1 MHRFPGWA
9 ILIMGAA
16 GWLVSCSGGN
26 SKADGSP
33 GTGGKAGA
41 AAGASAGSTSL
52 GGQSSAGTTGAG
64 LSSGGGGASS
74 AGGGSTSSSGGA
86 TSASAGSGGA
96 SSSSVGSG
104 GGAATSGGST
114 SASGGGGGASAS
126 AGIGGSS
133 SSPGG
138 TTSAGGSR
146 TGGAGATVGG
156 SVGTA
161 GGGATGT
168 GPGTA
173 GSGGSIGGSG
183 GVGTG
188 GASSTGGGLSLSV
201 VGGTLKIEVCADN
214 VIRVAYAKST
224 TFFTRA
230 SLTTAAKQCVPT
242 SFTTTT
248 AGNLTKLATDKLTVQ
263 VDATTGQVT
272 FLDPTGQT
280 ILAEN
285 TAGGRT
291 LTAATVN
298 GEATTSVRQEWAPN
312 ANESLYGLGQHQH
325 GLIDIKGTD
334 LDLHQYN
341 TEVFIPYLVSSN
353 GYGILWDNTSF
364 TRFGD
369 LTDSVPLPG
378 TTGLYATTGVAGD
391 VSPATGNTKDWSGT
405 VTPTVTGDYT
415 FRTYSSG
422 TTQLTVNGQ
431 MVINHWRQ
439 NWLPNEDI
447 AHVTLTAGQAVPVR
461 LQWNGDGM
469 NIIRLLWKPPIA
481 NRTTSFW
488 SQVADGTD
496 YYFVYG
502 PELDDVVGG
511 YRLLTGKASMMPRW
525 AYGFWQCREHYQ
537 SAQEITDVLQG
548 YRSRSAPIDNIVQDW
563 QYWVANQW
571 GSHQFDLTRYPDPAG
586 MINTIHTTYNA
597 HFMISVWPKFY
608 PTTANY
614 TALNAKGYVYT
625 PNITEGKKDFLGNNF
640 TFYDAFNSGART
652 MYWSQMNT
660 ALFTIGVDA
669 WWMDAT
675 EPEIVEGPFTS
686 INSQVTTNQTH
697 MNPTALGSGS
707 RMLNAYALVNSQAVY
722 EGQRAAAPNQRV
734 FMLTR
739 NGFAGM
745 QRYAASTWSGDI
757 SSTWTAMK
765 KQIPAG
771 LGFAV
776 SGMPY
781 WTLDSGGFA
790 VPTRFS
796 VANPTAADTAEW
808 QELNARWFEFA
819 TFLPLMRVHGQ
830 TPYREIWQFGGDTST
845 AYAAMLKFDK
855 LRYRMLP
862 YIYSLA
868 GAVTQRSGTI
878 MRPLVMDFRSDTTA
892 REIGDQYMFGPAFL
906 VAPVTTYQATTR
918 SVYLPST
925 PGDWYLFWTGAA
937 AAGGATVPA
946 APAPFDAMPVYV
958 RAGSIV
964 PLGPDLQYTSEKAAD
979 PITLYVYGGADGAF
993 TLYED
998 QGTTYDYENS
1008 AFSQIALKWTDAT
1021 KTLTIGARTGSFTGM
1036 LASRTFQVVRVA
1048 AGKAVGYPS
1057 TATPDKTVTY
1067 TGAAVDVTLN

>member
-1 MHRFPGWA
+1 
-9 ILIMGAA
+9 MG
-16 GWLVSCSGGN
+16 
-26 SKADGSP
+26 D
-33 GTGGKAGA
+33 
-41 AAGASAGSTSL
+41 
-52 GGQSSAGTTGAG
+52 
-64 LSSGGGGASS
+64 GGAP
-74 AGGGSTSSSGGA
+74 T
-86 TSASAGSGGA
+86 
-96 SSSSVGSG
+96 
-104 GGAATSGGST
+104 
-114 SASGGGGGASAS
+114 
-126 AGIGGSS
+126 
-133 SSPGG
+133 
-138 TTSAGGSR
+138 
-146 TGGAGATVGG
+146 
-156 SVGTA
+156 
-161 GGGATGT
+161 
-168 GPGTA
+168 
-173 GSGGSIGGSG
+173 
-183 GVGTG
+183 
-188 GASSTGGGLSLSV
+188 TGGGLSLSV
-201 VGGTLKIEVCADN
+201 GGGTLKIEVCADN
-214 VIRVAYAKST
+214 VIRVAFAKSA

-242 SFTTTT
+242 SSTTTV
-248 AGNLTKLATDKLTVQ
+248 AGNLTKIATAKLTVQ
-263 VDATTGQVT
+263 VDTTTGQVN

-312 ANESLYGLGQHQH
+312 ADESLYGLGQHQH
-325 GLIDIKGTD
+325 GLIDIKNTD

-341 TEVFIPYLVSSN
+341 TEVFIPYLVSSD

-422 TTQLTVNGQ
+422 TVQLTVNSQ

-469 NIIRLLWKPPIA
+469 NIIRLLWKAPIA

-502 PELDDVVGG
+502 PELDDVVAG
-511 YRLLTGKASMMPRW
+511 YRLLTGKASMMPLW

-586 MINTIHTTYNA
+586 MIKTIHTTYNA

-614 TALNAKGYVYT
+614 VALNAKGYVYT

-640 TFYDAFNSGART
+640 TFYDAFSSGARS

-660 ALFTIGVDA
+660 ALFAIGVDA

-686 INSQVTTNQTH
+686 ISSQVTTNQTH

-771 LGFAV
+771 LGFSV

-790 VPTRFS
+790 VPTRF
-796 VANPTAADTAEW
+796 AAATPTAADTAEW
-808 QELNARWFEFA
+808 QELNARWYEYA

-830 TPYREIWQFGGDTST
+830 TPYREIWQFGGNTSA

-855 LRYRMLP
+855 LRYNMLP
-862 YIYSLA
+862 YVYSLA
-868 GAVTQRSGTI
+868 GAVTQHAGTI

-892 REIGDQYMFGPAFL
+892 RETGDEYMFGPAFL

-925 PGDWYLFWTGAA
+925 PGGWYLFWTGAA
-937 AAGGATVPA
+937 AAGGASLS

-964 PLGPDLQYTSEKAAD
+964 PLGPDLQYTNEKPAD
-979 PITLYVYGGADGAF
+979 PITLYVYAGADGAF

-998 QGTTYDYENS
+998 QGTTYDYENA
-1008 AFSQIALKWTDAT
+1008 AFTEIPLKWTDAT
-1021 KTLTIGARTGSFTGM
+1021 KTLTIGARAGSFTGM
-1036 LASRTFQVVRVA
+1036 LASRTFQVVRIA
-1048 AGKAVGYPS
+1048 SGKAVGYPS

>member
-263 VDATTGQVT
+263 VDTTTGQVT

-422 TTQLTVNGQ
+422 TTQLTVNNQ

-469 NIIRLLWKPPIA
+469 NIIRLLWKAPIA

>member
-1 MHRFPGWA
+1 MNRFPGWA
-9 ILIMGAA
+9 ILTMGTAA
-16 GWLVSCSGGN
+16 WLVSCSGGN
-26 SKADGSP
+26 SKTDGSP
-33 GTGGKAGA
+33 GTGGKGG
-41 AAGASAGSTSL
+41 AGASAGSSSS
-52 GGQSSAGTTGAG
+52 GGQSSAGANAG
-64 LSSGGGGASS
+64 SIS
-74 AGGGSTSSSGGA
+74 AGGGGGSSSAVGSGGSTSPSGGA

-96 SSSSVGSG
+96 FSSAGSG
-104 GGAATSGGST
+104 GGAGPSGGTT
-114 SASGGGGGASAS
+114 SAGSGGGSSSIAGSGA
-126 AGIGGSS
+126 SS

-146 TGGAGATVGG
+146 TGGAGAVGG
-156 SVGTA
+156 SGGAA
-161 GGGATGT
+161 GGGA
-168 GPGTA
+168 A
-173 GSGGSIGGSG
+173 GSGTTGAAGSAGGISGSG

-188 GASSTGGGLSLSV
+188 GASSTGGGLSLSA
-201 VGGTLKIEVCADN
+201 GCGTLKIEACADN
-214 VIRVAYAKST
+214 VIRVACAKSA

-248 AGNLTKLATDKLTVQ
+248 AGNLTKLATAKLTVQ
-263 VDATTGQVT
+263 VDTTAGQVT

-291 LTAATVN
+291 LTAATVQ

-312 ANESLYGLGQHQH
+312 ADESLYGLGQHQH

-341 TEVFIPYLVSSN
+341 TEVFIPYLVSSR
-353 GYGILWDNTSF
+353 GYGVLWDNTSF

-422 TTQLTVNGQ
+422 TTQLTVNSQ

-469 NIIRLLWKPPIA
+469 NIIRLLWKPPVA

-502 PELDDVVGG
+502 PELDDVVAG
-511 YRLLTGKASMMPRW
+511 YRLLTGKATMMPRW

-586 MINTIHTTYNA
+586 MIKTIHTTYNA
-597 HFMISVWPKFY
+597 QLMISVWPKFY

-660 ALFTIGVDA
+660 ALFSLGIDA

-686 INSQVTTNQTH
+686 ISSQVTTNQTH

-722 EGQRAAAPNQRV
+722 EGQRATAPNQRV

-771 LGFAV
+771 LGFSV

-790 VPTRFS
+790 VPTRF
-796 VANPTAADTAEW
+796 AATTPTAADTAEW
-808 QELNARWFEFA
+808 QELNARWFEYA

-830 TPYREIWQFGGDTST
+830 APYREIWQFGGNTSA

-868 GAVTQRSGTI
+868 GAVTQRAGTI

-964 PLGPDLQYTSEKAAD
+964 PLGPDLQYTSEKPAD
-979 PITLYVYGGADGAF
+979 PITLYVYGGADGTF

-998 QGTTYDYENS
+998 QGTTYDYES
-1008 AFSQIALKWTDAT
+1008 AAFSQIALKWTDAT
-1021 KTLTIGARTGSFTGM
+1021 KTLSIGARQGSFTGM

-1067 TGAAVDVTLN
+1067 TGAAMDVTLN

>member
-52 GGQSSAGTTGAG
+52 GGQSSAGTTGAS

-74 AGGGSTSSSGGA
+74 ASGGSTSSSGGA

-104 GGAATSGGST
+104 GSAATSGGST

-126 AGIGGSS
+126 AGSGGSS

-168 GPGTA
+168 GTGTA

-201 VGGTLKIEVCADN
+201 GGGTLKIEVCADN
-214 VIRVAYAKST
+214 VIRVAFAKSA

-263 VDATTGQVT
+263 VDTTTGQVT

-291 LTAATVN
+291 LTAATVQ

-312 ANESLYGLGQHQH
+312 ADESLYGLGQHQH

-341 TEVFIPYLVSSN
+341 TEVFIPYLVSSR

-422 TTQLTVNGQ
+422 TVQLTVNSQ

-469 NIIRLLWKPPIA
+469 NIIRLLWKPPVS

-511 YRLLTGKASMMPRW
+511 YRLLTGKASMMPLW

-548 YRSRSAPIDNIVQDW
+548 YRSRKAPIDNIVQDW

-640 TFYDAFNSGART
+640 TFYDAFSSGARS

-660 ALFTIGVDA
+660 ALFSIGVDA

-722 EGQRAAAPNQRV
+722 EGQRVAAPNQRV
-734 FMLTR
+734 FILTR

-771 LGFAV
+771 LGFSV

-790 VPTRFS
+790 VPTRF
-796 VANPTAADTAEW
+796 AATTPTAADTAEW

-830 TPYREIWQFGGDTST
+830 TPYREIWQFGGNTSA

-855 LRYRMLP
+855 LRYNMLP
-862 YIYSLA
+862 YVYSLA
-868 GAVTQRSGTI
+868 GAVTQHAGTI
-878 MRPLVMDFRSDTTA
+878 MRPLVMDFRGDTTA
-892 REIGDQYMFGPAFL
+892 REIGDEYMFGPAFL

-925 PGDWYLFWTGAA
+925 PGGWYLFWTGAA
-937 AAGGATVPA
+937 AAGGATVSA
-946 APAPFDAMPVYV
+946 SAPFDAMPVYV

-964 PLGPDLQYTSEKAAD
+964 PLGPDLQYTSEKPAD
-979 PITLYVYGGADGAF
+979 PITLYVYAGTDGAF

-1008 AFSQIALKWTDAT
+1008 AFTEIPLQWNDAS
-1021 KTLTIGARTGSFTGM
+1021 KTLSIGARQGSFTGM
-1036 LASRTFQVVRVA
+1036 LASRTFQIVRIA

-1067 TGAAVDVTLN
+1067 TGAAIDVSLN

>member
-263 VDATTGQVT
+263 VDTTTGQVT

-469 NIIRLLWKPPIA
+469 NIIRLLWKAPIA

-586 MINTIHTTYNA
+586 MIKTIHTTYNA
-597 HFMISVWPKFY
+597 HLMISVWPKFY

-614 TALNAKGYVYT
+614 AALNAVG
-625 PNITEGKKDFLGNNF
+625 ISAGD
-640 TFYDAFNSGART
+640 
-652 MYWSQMNT
+652 QQ
-660 ALFTIGVDA
+660 ALLKAIDV
-669 WWMDAT
+669 WW
-675 EPEIVEGPFTS
+675 
-686 INSQVTTNQTH
+686 
-697 MNPTALGSGS
+697 L
-707 RMLNAYALVNSQAVY
+707 YA
-722 EGQRAAAPNQRV
+722 
-734 FMLTR
+734 
-739 NGFAGM
+739 
-745 QRYAASTWSGDI
+745 RYA
-757 SSTWTAMK
+757 
-765 KQIPAG
+765 G
-771 LGFAV
+771 LPWPPLV
-776 SGMPY
+776 
-781 WTLDSGGFA
+781 L
-790 VPTRFS
+790 
-796 VANPTAADTAEW
+796 AALA
-808 QELNARWFEFA
+808 L
-819 TFLPLMRVHGQ
+819 
-830 TPYREIWQFGGDTST
+830 
-845 AYAAMLKFDK
+845 
-855 LRYRMLP
+855 
-862 YIYSLA
+862 LA
-868 GAVTQRSGTI
+868 GA
-878 MRPLVMDFRSDTTA
+878 LA
-892 REIGDQYMFGPAFL
+892 A
-906 VAPVTTYQATTR
+906 
-918 SVYLPST
+918 
-925 PGDWYLFWTGAA
+925 GAA
-937 AAGGATVPA
+937 AL
-946 APAPFDAMPVYV
+946 
-958 RAGSIV
+958 RS
-964 PLGPDLQYTSEKAAD
+964 
-979 PITLYVYGGADGAF
+979 
-993 TLYED
+993 
-998 QGTTYDYENS
+998 
-1008 AFSQIALKWTDAT
+1008 
-1021 KTLTIGARTGSFTGM
+1021 
-1036 LASRTFQVVRVA
+1036 A
-1048 AGKAVGYPS
+1048 AGES
-1057 TATPDKTVTY
+1057 TP
-1067 TGAAVDVTLN
+1067 

>member
-1 MHRFPGWA
+1 MYRFPWA

-16 GWLVSCSGGN
+16 GWLAACN
-26 SKADGSP
+26 SANPNPDGSGP
-33 GTGGKAGA
+33 GAGGAGGA
-41 AAGASAGSTSL
+41 AP
-52 GGQSSAGTTGAG
+52 
-64 LSSGGGGASS
+64 
-74 AGGGSTSSSGGA
+74 
-86 TSASAGSGGA
+86 
-96 SSSSVGSG
+96 
-104 GGAATSGGST
+104 ATSGGST
-114 SASGGGGGASAS
+114 SAGRGGGTAATGGATSSGSGGSAASSGGTTSARGGGGSSASSGGGGS
-126 AGIGGSS
+126 AGSIGGTASS
-133 SSPGG
+133 GGSGGSTSNPGSGGGSPSGG
-138 TTSAGGSR
+138 TAGGSR
-146 TGGAGATVGG
+146 TGGAGGG
-156 SVGTA
+156 
-161 GGGATGT
+161 
-168 GPGTA
+168 A
-173 GSGGSIGGSG
+173 GSGGSTGGSG
-183 GVGTG
+183 GAGDG
-188 GASSTGGGLSLSV
+188 GAPVTGGGLSLNV
-201 VGGTLKIEVCADN
+201 GGGTLKIEVCADN
-214 VIRVAYAKST
+214 VIRVAFAKSA

-248 AGNLTKLATDKLTVQ
+248 VGNLTKIATAKLTVQ
-263 VDATTGQVT
+263 VDTTTGQVT

-285 TAGGRT
+285 TSGGRT
-291 LTAATVN
+291 LTAATVQ
-298 GEATTSVRQEWAPN
+298 GESTTSVRQEWAPN
-312 ANESLYGLGQHQH
+312 TDESLYGLGQHQH
-325 GLIDIKGTD
+325 GLIDIKNTD

-341 TEVFIPYLVSSN
+341 TEVFIPYLVSSR

-369 LTDSVPLPG
+369 LTDAVPLPG
-378 TTGLYATTGVAGD
+378 VTGLYATSGTSGD
-391 VSPATGNTKDWSGT
+391 VNPGSGSANWSGT

-422 TTQLTVNGQ
+422 QVKLSVNSQ
-431 MVINHWRQ
+431 VVIDHWRQ
-439 NWLPNEDI
+439 AWLPNEDI
-447 AHVTLTAGQAVPVR
+447 AHVSLTANKAVPVS
-461 LQWNGDGM
+461 LQWTRDGTDTID
-469 NIIRLLWKPPIA
+469 NIIRLLWKPPVS

-488 SQVADGTD
+488 SQVADGVD
-496 YYFVYG
+496 YYLVYG

-511 YRLLTGKASMMPRW
+511 YRQLTGKATMMPLW
-525 AYGFWQCREHYQ
+525 AYGFWQCRERYKT
-537 SAQEITDVLQG
+537 AQEITDVLQG
-548 YRSRSAPIDNIVQDW
+548 YRSRSAPIDNTVQDW
-563 QYWVANQW
+563 QYWVADQW
-571 GSHQFDLTRYPDPAG
+571 GSHKFDATRYPDPAG
-586 MINTIHTTYNA
+586 MIKTIHDTYHA
-597 HFMISVWPKFY
+597 RLMISVWPKFY
-608 PTTANY
+608 TTTANY

-625 PNITEGKKDFLGNNF
+625 PNVTEGKKDFVGYVF
-640 TFYDAFNSGART
+640 TFYDAFNPDART

-660 ALFTIGVDA
+660 ALFSLGADA

-707 RMLNAYALVNSQAVY
+707 RMLNAFALVNSQAVY
-722 EGQRAAAPNQRV
+722 EGQRATAPNQRV
-734 FMLTR
+734 FILTR

-745 QRYAASTWSGDI
+745 QRYAAATWSGDI

-796 VANPTAADTAEW
+796 ATNPTAADTAEW
-808 QELNARWFEFA
+808 QELNARWFEYA

-862 YIYSLA
+862 YVYSLA
-868 GAVTQRSGTI
+868 GAVTQHAGTI

-925 PGDWYLFWTGAA
+925 PGGWYLFWTGAA
-937 AAGGATVPA
+937 AAGGATVS

-964 PLGPDLQYTSEKAAD
+964 PLGPDLQYSSEKPAD
-979 PITLYVYGGADGAF
+979 PITFYVYAGADGSF

-998 QGTTYDYENS
+998 QGTTNDYENA
-1008 AFSQIALKWTDAT
+1008 AFTEIPLKWTDAT
-1021 KTLTIGARTGSFTGM
+1021 KTLTVGARQGSFTGM
-1036 LASRTFQVVRVA
+1036 LASRTFQVVRIA
-1048 AGKAVGYPS
+1048 SGKAVGYPS

>member
-1 MHRFPGWA
+1 
-9 ILIMGAA
+9 
-16 GWLVSCSGGN
+16 
-26 SKADGSP
+26 
-33 GTGGKAGA
+33 
-41 AAGASAGSTSL
+41 
-52 GGQSSAGTTGAG
+52 
-64 LSSGGGGASS
+64 
-74 AGGGSTSSSGGA
+74 
-86 TSASAGSGGA
+86 
-96 SSSSVGSG
+96 
-104 GGAATSGGST
+104 
-114 SASGGGGGASAS
+114 
-126 AGIGGSS
+126 
-133 SSPGG
+133 
-138 TTSAGGSR
+138 
-146 TGGAGATVGG
+146 
-156 SVGTA
+156 
-161 GGGATGT
+161 
-168 GPGTA
+168 
-173 GSGGSIGGSG
+173 
-183 GVGTG
+183 
-188 GASSTGGGLSLSV
+188 
-201 VGGTLKIEVCADN
+201 LKIEVCADN
-214 VIRVAYAKST
+214 VIRVACAKSA
-224 TFFTRA
+224 TFFTRD
-230 SLTTAAKQCVPT
+230 SLTTAAKKCVPT

-248 AGNLTKLATDKLTVQ
+248 AGNLTKLATAKLTAQ
-263 VDATTGQVT
+263 VDTSTGQVT

-285 TAGGRT
+285 SAGGRT
-291 LTAATVN
+291 LTAATVQ
-298 GEATTSVRQEWAPN
+298 GEATTSVRQEWASN
-312 ANESLYGLGQHQH
+312 ADESLYGLGQHQH

-341 TEVFIPYLVSSN
+341 TEVFIPYLVSSR

-378 TTGLYATTGVAGD
+378 TTGLYATTGDAGN

-422 TTQLTVNGQ
+422 TTQLSVNNQ

-447 AHVTLTAGQAVPVR
+447 AHVNLTAGQAVPVR

-469 NIIRLLWKPPIA
+469 NIIRLLWKPPIS
-481 NRTTSFW
+481 NRTTSLW
-488 SQVADGTD
+488 SQVADGVD

-511 YRLLTGKASMMPRW
+511 YRLLTGQASMMPLW
-525 AYGFWQCREHYQ
+525 AYGYWQCRERYKT
-537 SAQEITDVLQG
+537 AQEITDVLKG
-548 YRSRSAPIDNIVQDW
+548 YRDRSAPIDNIVQDW
-563 QYWVANQW
+563 QYWLPNQW
-571 GSHQFDLTRYPDPAG
+571 GSHQFDSSRYPDPAG
-586 MINTIHTTYNA
+586 MMKTIHDTYHA
-597 HFMISVWPKFY
+597 RLMISVWPKFY
-608 PTTANY
+608 TSTANY
-614 TALNAKGYVYT
+614 TALNAKGFVYKL
-625 PNITEGKKDFLGNNF
+625 NVTEGKKDFVGYNF
-640 TFYDAFNSGART
+640 TFYDAFSADARA

-660 ALFTIGVDA
+660 ALFSLGIDA

-686 INSQVTTNQTH
+686 INAQVTTNQTH

-771 LGFAV
+771 LGFSVA
-776 SGMPY
+776 GMPY

-790 VPTRFS
+790 VPTRFAATS
-796 VANPTAADTAEW
+796 PTAADTAEW
-808 QELNARWFEFA
+808 QELNARWFEYA

-830 TPYREIWQFGGDTST
+830 TPYREIWQFGGDTSA

-868 GAVTQRSGTI
+868 GAVTQHAGTI

-892 REIGDQYMFGPAFL
+892 RTIVDQYMFGPAFL
-906 VAPVTTYQATTR
+906 VAPVTTYQAANR

-925 PGDWYLFWTGAA
+925 PGGWYLFWTGAA
-937 AAGGATVPA
+937 AAGGASVS

-964 PLGPDLQYTSEKAAD
+964 PLGPDLQYTNEKPAD
-979 PITLYVYGGADGAF
+979 PITLYVYAGADGAF

-998 QGTTYDYENS
+998 QGTTYDYETS
-1008 AFSQIALKWTDAT
+1008 AFTEIPLQWNDAS
-1021 KTLTIGARTGSFTGM
+1021 KTLTIGARVGSFTGM
-1036 LASRTFQVVRVA
+1036 LASRTFQVVRIA

-1067 TGAAVDVTLN
+1067 TGAATDVTLN

>member
-1 MHRFPGWA
+1 
-9 ILIMGAA
+9 
-16 GWLVSCSGGN
+16 
-26 SKADGSP
+26 
-33 GTGGKAGA
+33 
-41 AAGASAGSTSL
+41 
-52 GGQSSAGTTGAG
+52 
-64 LSSGGGGASS
+64 
-74 AGGGSTSSSGGA
+74 
-86 TSASAGSGGA
+86 
-96 SSSSVGSG
+96 
-104 GGAATSGGST
+104 
-114 SASGGGGGASAS
+114 
-126 AGIGGSS
+126 
-133 SSPGG
+133 
-138 TTSAGGSR
+138 
-146 TGGAGATVGG
+146 VGG

-263 VDATTGQVT
+263 VDTTTGQVT

-422 TTQLTVNGQ
+422 TTQLTVNNQ

-469 NIIRLLWKPPIA
+469 NIIRLLWKAPIA

>member
-1 MHRFPGWA
+1 
-9 ILIMGAA
+9 
-16 GWLVSCSGGN
+16 
-26 SKADGSP
+26 
-33 GTGGKAGA
+33 
-41 AAGASAGSTSL
+41 
-52 GGQSSAGTTGAG
+52 
-64 LSSGGGGASS
+64 
-74 AGGGSTSSSGGA
+74 
-86 TSASAGSGGA
+86 
-96 SSSSVGSG
+96 VG
-104 GGAATSGGST
+104 
-114 SASGGGGGASAS
+114 
-126 AGIGGSS
+126 
-133 SSPGG
+133 
-138 TTSAGGSR
+138 
-146 TGGAGATVGG
+146 
-156 SVGTA
+156 
-161 GGGATGT
+161 
-168 GPGTA
+168 
-173 GSGGSIGGSG
+173 
-183 GVGTG
+183 
-188 GASSTGGGLSLSV
+188 
-201 VGGTLKIEVCADN
+201 GGTLKIEVCAAN
-214 VIRVAYAKST
+214 VIRVAFAKSA

-242 SFTTTT
+242 SSTTTT
-248 AGNLTKLATDKLTVQ
+248 AGNLTKIATAKLTVQ
-263 VDATTGQVT
+263 VDTTTGQVS
-272 FLDPTGQT
+272 FLDPAGQT
-280 ILAEN
+280 ILAES

-325 GLIDIKGTD
+325 GLIDIKNTD

-422 TTQLTVNGQ
+422 TTQLTVNNQ

-469 NIIRLLWKPPIA
+469 NIIRLLWKAPITS
-481 NRTTSFW
+481 RTTSFW

-511 YRLLTGKASMMPRW
+511 YRQLTGKASMMPLW
-525 AYGFWQCREHYQ
+525 AYGFWQCREHYKT
-537 SAQEITDVLQG
+537 AQEITDVLQG

-571 GSHQFDLTRYPDPAG
+571 GSHQFDTSRYPDPAG
-586 MINTIHTTYNA
+586 MIKSIHDTYHA
-597 HFMISVWPKFY
+597 RFMISVWPKFY

-640 TFYDAFNSGART
+640 TFYDAFSAGART

-660 ALFTIGVDA
+660 ALFAIGVDA

-771 LGFAV
+771 LGFSV

-790 VPTRFS
+790 VPTRF
-796 VANPTAADTAEW
+796 AAATPTAADTAEW
-808 QELNARWFEFA
+808 QELNARWYEYA

-830 TPYREIWQFGGDTST
+830 TPYREIWQFGGNTSA

-868 GAVTQRSGTI
+868 GAVTQRAGTI

-892 REIGDQYMFGPAFL
+892 RTIVDQYMFGPAFL
-906 VAPVTTYQATTR
+906 VAPVTTYQAANR

-925 PGDWYLFWTGAA
+925 PGGWYLFWTGAA
-937 AAGGATVPA
+937 AAGGASVS

-964 PLGPDLQYTSEKAAD
+964 PLGPDLQYTNEKPAD
-979 PITLYVYGGADGAF
+979 PITLYVYAGADGAF

-998 QGTTYDYENS
+998 QGTTYDYETS

-1021 KTLTIGARTGSFTGM
+1021 KTLSIGARAGSFTGM
-1036 LASRTFQVVRVA
+1036 LASRTFQVVRIA
-1048 AGKAVGYPS
+1048 SGKAVGYPS
-1057 TATPDKTVTY
+1057 TAAPDKTVTY

>member
-1 MHRFPGWA
+1 
-9 ILIMGAA
+9 
-16 GWLVSCSGGN
+16 
-26 SKADGSP
+26 
-33 GTGGKAGA
+33 
-41 AAGASAGSTSL
+41 
-52 GGQSSAGTTGAG
+52 
-64 LSSGGGGASS
+64 
-74 AGGGSTSSSGGA
+74 
-86 TSASAGSGGA
+86 
-96 SSSSVGSG
+96 
-104 GGAATSGGST
+104 
-114 SASGGGGGASAS
+114 
-126 AGIGGSS
+126 
-133 SSPGG
+133 
-138 TTSAGGSR
+138 
-146 TGGAGATVGG
+146 
-156 SVGTA
+156 
-161 GGGATGT
+161 
-168 GPGTA
+168 
-173 GSGGSIGGSG
+173 
-183 GVGTG
+183 VGTG
-188 GASSTGGGLSLSV
+188 GAPSTSGGLTLSV
-201 VGGTLKIEVCADN
+201 GGGTLKIEVCAAN
-214 VIRVAYAKST
+214 VIRVAFAKSA

-242 SFTTTT
+242 SSTTTT
-248 AGNLTKLATDKLTVQ
+248 AGNLTKIATAKLTVQ
-263 VDATTGQVT
+263 VDTTTGQVT
-272 FLDPTGQT
+272 FLDPSGQT

-325 GLIDIKGTD
+325 GLIDIKNTD

-341 TEVFIPYLVSSN
+341 TEVFIPYLVSSS

-422 TTQLTVNGQ
+422 TTQLTVNNQ

-469 NIIRLLWKPPIA
+469 NIIRLLWKAPITS
-481 NRTTSFW
+481 RTTSFW

-511 YRLLTGKASMMPRW
+511 YRQLTGKASMMPLW
-525 AYGFWQCREHYQ
+525 AYGFWQCREHYKT
-537 SAQEITDVLQG
+537 AQEITDVLQG

-571 GSHQFDLTRYPDPAG
+571 GSHQFDTSRYPDPAG
-586 MINTIHTTYNA
+586 MIKSIHDTYHA
-597 HFMISVWPKFY
+597 RFMISVWPKFY
-608 PTTANY
+608 TSTANY
-614 TALNAKGYVYT
+614 TALNAQGYVYKL
-625 PNITEGKKDFLGNNF
+625 NVTEGKKDFLGYNF
-640 TFYDAFNSGART
+640 TFYDAFSSGARA

-660 ALFTIGVDA
+660 ALFAIGVDA

-675 EPEIVEGPFTS
+675 EPEVVEGPFTS
-686 INSQVTTNQTH
+686 INAQVTTNQTH

-707 RMLNAYALVNSQAVY
+707 RMLNAFALVNSQAVY
-722 EGQRAAAPNQRV
+722 EGQRAVAPNQRV

-771 LGFAV
+771 LGFSV

-790 VPTRFS
+790 VPTRW
-796 VANPTAADTAEW
+796 AAATPTAADTAEW
-808 QELNARWFEFA
+808 QELNARWFEYS

-830 TPYREIWQFGGDTST
+830 TPYREIWQFGGDTSA

-868 GAVTQRSGTI
+868 GAVTQHAGTI

-892 REIGDQYMFGPAFL
+892 RETGDEYMFGPAFL

-918 SVYLPST
+918 SVYLPTT
-925 PGDWYLFWTGAA
+925 PGGWYLFWTGAA
-937 AAGGATVPA
+937 AAGGASVS

-964 PLGPDLQYTSEKAAD
+964 PLGPDLQYTSEKPAD
-979 PITLYVYGGADGAF
+979 PITLYVYAGADGAF

-998 QGTTYDYENS
+998 QGTTYDYENA
-1008 AFSQIALKWTDAT
+1008 AFTEIPLKWTDAT
-1021 KTLTIGARTGSFTGM
+1021 KTLTIGARAGSFTGM
-1036 LASRTFQVVRVA
+1036 LASRTFQVVRIA
-1048 AGKAVGYPS
+1048 SGKAVGYPS

-1067 TGAAVDVTLN
+1067 TGAAVDVTLP

>member
-9 ILIMGAA
+9 ILIVGAA
-16 GWLVSCSGGN
+16 GWLVSCSSTKAGG
-26 SKADGSP
+26 SGS
-33 GTGGKAGA
+33 GTGGSRDA
-41 AAGASAGSTSL
+41 AAGASGGATSS
-52 GGQSSAGTTGAG
+52 GGQATASGGTTSS
-64 LSSGGGGASS
+64 SSGGGGA
-74 AGGGSTSSSGGA
+74 GGASSSGG
-86 TSASAGSGGA
+86 SAGSGGA
-96 SSSSVGSG
+96 STVGSG
-104 GGAATSGGST
+104 GVSSSGGTTGVGGNS
-114 SASGGGGGASAS
+114 SGGGGGAAVGGGGTASGGGGTAAKGGGS
-126 AGIGGSS
+126 AGSGAGAGNGGS
-133 SSPGG
+133 PAGGGGG
-138 TTSAGGSR
+138 TT
-146 TGGAGATVGG
+146 
-156 SVGTA
+156 
-161 GGGATGT
+161 GGGGTVASGGT
-168 GPGTA
+168 GVV
-173 GSGGSIGGSG
+173 GSGGTGGGSG
-183 GVGTG
+183 GAGDGGVTTSGGVTLTVG
-188 GASSTGGGLSLSV
+188 
-201 VGGTLKIEVCADN
+201 GGTLKIEVCADN
-214 VIRVAYAKST
+214 VIRVAFAKST

-242 SFTTTT
+242 SATTTT
-248 AGNLTKLATDKLTVQ
+248 TGNLTKIATAKLTIQ
-263 VDATTGQVT
+263 VDTTTGQVT
-272 FLDPTGQT
+272 FLDPSGQT
-280 ILAEN
+280 VLAEN

-291 LTAATVN
+291 LTAATVQ
-298 GEATTSVRQEWAPN
+298 GEATTSVRQEWASN
-312 ANESLYGLGQHQH
+312 ADESLYGLGQHQH

-341 TEVFIPYLVSSN
+341 TEVFIPYLVSSR
-353 GYGILWDNTSF
+353 GYGVLWDNTSF

-378 TTGLYATTGVAGD
+378 TTGLYATTGVPGD
-391 VSPATGNTKDWSGT
+391 VNPGSGSVNWTGTI
-405 VTPTVTGDYT
+405 TPTVTGDYT
-415 FRTYSSG
+415 FRTYSSS
-422 TTQLTVNGQ
+422 TTQLSVNNQ

-447 AHVTLTAGQAVPVR
+447 AHVTLTAGQAVPVH
-461 LQWNGDGM
+461 LQWTGEGV
-469 NIIRLLWKPPIA
+469 NIIRLLYKAPVA

-502 PELDDVVGG
+502 PELDDVVAG
-511 YRLLTGKASMMPRW
+511 YRQLTGKATMMPLW

-537 SAQEITDVLQG
+537 TAQEITDVLQG

-586 MINTIHTTYNA
+586 MIKTIHTTYNA
-597 HFMISVWPKFY
+597 HLMISVWPKFY

-640 TFYDAFNSGART
+640 TFYDAFSAGART

-660 ALFTIGVDA
+660 ALFSLGIDA

-734 FMLTR
+734 FILTR
-739 NGFAGM
+739 NGFAGQ
-745 QRYAASTWSGDI
+745 QRYSAATWSGDI

-771 LGFAV
+771 LGFSV

-796 VANPTAADTAEW
+796 VASPTAADTAEW

-819 TFLPLMRVHGQ
+819 TFLPIMRVHGQ
-830 TPYREIWQFGGDTST
+830 TPYREIWQFGGNTSA

-855 LRYRMLP
+855 LRYNMLP
-862 YIYSLA
+862 YVYSLA
-868 GAVTQRSGTI
+868 GAVTQHAGTI
-878 MRPLVMDFRSDTTA
+878 MRPLVMDFRTDTTA
-892 REIGDQYMFGPAFL
+892 REIGDEYMFGPAFL

-918 SVYLPST
+918 SVYLPTT
-925 PGDWYLFWTGAA
+925 PGGWYLFWTGAA
-937 AAGGATVPA
+937 AAGGASVS

-964 PLGPDLQYTSEKAAD
+964 PLGPDLQYTGEKPAD
-979 PITLYVYGGADGAF
+979 PITLYVYAGADGTF

-998 QGTTYDYENS
+998 QGTTNDYETS
-1008 AFSQIALKWTDAT
+1008 AFTEIPLKWTDAT
-1021 KTLTIGARTGSFTGM
+1021 KTLTIGARAGTFTGM
-1036 LASRTFQVVRVA
+1036 LASRSFQVIRIA
-1048 AGKAVGYPS
+1048 SGKAVGYPS

-1067 TGAAVDVTLN
+1067 TGAAVDVALN